1 MTLMKL
7 KIILILK
14 LDQDNV
20 ICYKYYLLMTLKLY
34 QIKLDY
40 KQESLVN
47 LRGIKEALRG
57 KKIKL

>member
-1 MTLMKL
+1 MKL
-7 KIILILK
+7 KIIFILR

-57 KKIKL
+57 KKIKF

>member
-1 MTLMKL
+1 MTLRKL
-7 KIILILK
+7 KIIFILK

>member
-7 KIILILK
+7 KIIFILR
-14 LDQDNV
+14 LNQDNV

>member
-7 KIILILK
+7 KIIFILK

>member
-1 MTLMKL
+1 
-7 KIILILK
+7 
-14 LDQDNV
+14 
-20 ICYKYYLLMTLKLY
+20 MTLKLY

-57 KKIKL
+57 KKIKF

>member
-1 MTLMKL
+1 MKL

-20 ICYKYYLLMTLKLY
+20 IFYKYYLLMTLKLY